1 MALPLRWRWSRKFDN
16 ILWKRGL
23 YRMTDGREDS
33 EDILRFL
40 ASNVESIHDKVGG
53 IENRLGGIET
63 RIGRVEDH
71 MATKEEL
78 AAVRERMATKEDVTA
93 IRGDIERVRFTDRQY
108 RPHPFHAHGSSGQRG
123 QPVTECCVSTCQGSS
138 RDPPDP
144 RRGMRKNF

>member
-1 MALPLRWRWSRKFDN
+1 
-16 ILWKRGL
+16 
-23 YRMTDGREDS
+23 MTDGREDS

-40 ASNVESIHDKVGG
+40 ASNVESIRDKVGG

-71 MATKEEL
+71 MATKE
-78 AAVRERMATKEDVTA
+78 DVTA

-108 RPHPFHAHGSSGQRG
+108 RPYPFHAHGSSGQRG

-138 RDPPDP
+138 ALVHNSDRGRELAWPRLPSSDHLGIRHPERRHGVENLAPDP
-144 RRGMRKNF
+144 CLNWCFRN

>member
-1 MALPLRWRWSRKFDN
+1 
-16 ILWKRGL
+16 
-23 YRMTDGREDS
+23 MTDGREDS

-53 IENRLGGIET
+53 SRTVRRIET

-108 RPHPFHAHGSSGQRG
+108 RPHPFHAHGSSGQRVSRLRSAVYLLAKDRPEILRILG
-123 QPVTECCVSTCQGSS
+123 ENEEKTFDLSSVTVSVQVPLG
-138 RDPPDP
+138 R
-144 RRGMRKNF
+144 

>member
-1 MALPLRWRWSRKFDN
+1 
-16 ILWKRGL
+16 
-23 YRMTDGREDS
+23 MTDGREDS

-40 ASNVESIHDKVGG
+40 ASNVESIRDKVGG

-78 AAVRERMATKEDVTA
+78 AAVRECMATKEDVTA

-123 QPVTECCVSTCQGSS
+123 QPVTELLCIYLPRIVQRSSGSS
-138 RDPPDP
+138 ARNEEKLLTCLP
-144 RRGMRKNF
+144 

>member
-1 MALPLRWRWSRKFDN
+1 MEMALPLRWRWSRKFDN

-40 ASNVESIHDKVGG
+40 ASNVESIRDKVGG

-71 MATKEEL
+71 
-78 AAVRERMATKEDVTA
+78 MATKEDVTA